1 MDKTDMTP
9 FFDALPFSFT
19 EAQKNVFAE
28 IKDDMSSGRVMNRLV
43 QGDVGS
49 GKTAVA
55 MAAAYMAV
63 RNGYQAVM
71 MAPTEVLAAQHFENF
86 KAIFDPLGIKTTMIT
101 GGQKAAEKRRSLA
114 EAASGEAD
122 IIVGTHALIQAGTEY
137 KNIGLVITDE
147 QHRFGV
153 KQRQTLADKGGKPHI
168 LVMTATPIPRTLA
181 LILYGDLDISIIDSL
196 PPGRQSIDTF
206 AVNSSYRERI
216 YNFAKKEIEKGRQ
229 VYIICAMVEENEKI
243 EAESVL
249 KYAEGL
255 RNTPLGDRRI
265 AVVHGKMRS
274 EEKDGILKDFA
285 AGKTDILVATTVIE
299 VGINVPNATLMV
311 IENAE
316 RFGLA
321 QLHQLRGRVGRG
333 SEKSYCILISDNKS
347 EITRQRLKT
356 MTKTSDGFKIS
367 ETDLKLRGPGEFFG
381 TRQHGLPALRI
392 ANLYSDMDIL
402 RQAQRAAGEVTE
414 NDPGL
419 EREEN
424 RDLRTE
430 LDRLFLSDNIG
441 I

>member
-1 MDKTDMTP
+1 
-9 FFDALPFSFT
+9 
-19 EAQKNVFAE
+19 
-28 IKDDMSSGRVMNRLV
+28 
-43 QGDVGS
+43 
-49 GKTAVA
+49 
-55 MAAAYMAV
+55 
-63 RNGYQAVM
+63 
-71 MAPTEVLAAQHFENF
+71 
-86 KAIFDPLGIKTTMIT
+86 
-101 GGQKAAEKRRSLA
+101 
-114 EAASGEAD
+114 
-122 IIVGTHALIQAGTEY
+122 
-137 KNIGLVITDE
+137 
-147 QHRFGV
+147 
-153 KQRQTLADKGGKPHI
+153 
-168 LVMTATPIPRTLA
+168 
-181 LILYGDLDISIIDSL
+181 
-196 PPGRQSIDTF
+196 
-206 AVNSSYRERI
+206 
-216 YNFAKKEIEKGRQ
+216 
-229 VYIICAMVEENEKI
+229 MVEENEKI

-249 KYAEGL
+249 KYADGL